1 MLRFVSG
8 VMLPVAF
15 GMLCCCNSSSPPP
28 VESPPLPIASRIQPS
43 DPSKYAAYE
52 DVPWNEWKNPRV
64 IVTSEGIK
72 VLLSGT
78 SDGSTVPPERV
89 GDVLAKTTSSDWP
102 LGLIVM
108 IDRLGQRYRA
118 GLDCWLGFRW
128 LWARFGNRHRPAY
141 HEVHVSV
148 DCRFLGLG
156 ESFLWIDLSNIRRC
170 SAREGSNLPSSG

>member
-1 MLRFVSG
+1 VSVLVSGHLRFFRLSVWTCSMLRFVSG

-28 VESPPLPIASRIQPS
+28 VESPPLPLASRIQPS

-78 SDGSTVPPERV
+78 SNGSTVPPERV

-108 IDRLGQRYRA
+108 VTINGVLSDPQKMEANRAELLTILNQLGIRV
-118 GLDCWLGFRW
+118 
-128 LWARFGNRHRPAY
+128 LWGPPA
-141 HEVHVSV
+141 
-148 DCRFLGLG
+148 
-156 ESFLWIDLSNIRRC
+156 
-170 SAREGSNLPSSG
+170 A